1 MMSSCLVLL
10 ALFAQE
16 TVTAAGPLDR
26 ARPQDRP
33 PATAVAS
40 LQAARNEVES
50 FQVVVR
56 AGAEPLKGVTAE
68 AGDLKG
74 PGILSQRHIAL
85 FREHFIEVRKPSPK
99 SKEGAGWYP
108 DALVPLAAPK
118 GAPFDVPAGTHQ
130 PLWVDVA
137 VPRDA
142 APGEYA
148 GTITVSAAGRKLG
161 AVEVRLTVLDFALPD
176 VPSFRSNFGG
186 LGGRVAKGH
195 KTDPN
200 APEFRALERRYAEA
214 MAAHRLSP
222 PIPGYLYP
230 RPKPDGSVDPAETHA
245 ALKEWIETFH
255 VNGIPLRFQGKDREK
270 SVRYLQSM
278 WAYLKEN
285 GWEKLAYIYVLDEPN
300 DAEAYEQ
307 VRQRAK
313 LIHEA
318 QPCIKVLCTEQPTP
332 SKPEWGTLVGSVDLW
347 VPLWPLFDEKP
358 GAERLAAGEELWSY
372 TALCQGGKGRDTPF
386 WQLDFP
392 LLNYR
397 VPAWTSWRYGM
408 KGILYWTTV
417 FWEKPDEIWTNPL
430 TYKDAY
436 NMEGALFYPGAGVGI
451 DGPVASM
458 RLKALRDGMED
469 YEYFRLLAERA
480 GADKALAK
488 VMEIARSW
496 TDWTADPAALLRV
509 RSEIARE
516 IAARK

>member
-1 MMSSCLVLL
+1 MMTLCLALL
-10 ALFAQE
+10 ALLAQE
-16 TVTAAGPLDR
+16 AVTAAGPLDR
-26 ARPQDRP
+26 VRPQDKP
-33 PATAVAS
+33 PAGAVAS
-40 LQAARNEVES
+40 IQAARNEVES

-56 AGAEPLKGVTAE
+56 AGVEPLKGVTAE

-74 PGILSQRHIAL
+74 PGVLPRRHIAL
-85 FREHFIEVRKPSPK
+85 FREHYIEVKKPSPK
-99 SKEGAGWYP
+99 SKDGAGWYP
-108 DALVPLAAPK
+108 DALVPLAAP
-118 GAPFDVPAGTHQ
+118 FDVPARSNQ
-130 PLWVDVA
+130 PLWMDVA
-137 VPRDA
+137 VPKDA
-142 APGEYA
+142 PPGEYT
-148 GTITVSAAGRKLG
+148 GTVTVSAAGRRLG
-161 AVEVRLTVLDFALPD
+161 AVEVRLTVWDFALPD

-230 RPKPDGSVDPAETHA
+230 RAKPDGSVDPSETHA
-245 ALKEWIETFH
+245 ALKEWIETLH
-255 VNGIPLRFQGKDREK
+255 VNGILLRLQGKDPAGQDRERN
-270 SVRYLQSM
+270 VRHLQSM
-278 WAYLKEN
+278 WTYLKEN
-285 GWEKLAYIYVLDEPN
+285 GWEKMAYIYVLDEPN
-300 DAEAYEQ
+300 DAAAYEQ
-307 VRQRAK
+307 VRRRAK

-318 QPCIKVLCTEQPTP
+318 QPGIKILCTEQPTP

-347 VPLWPLFDEKP
+347 VPLWPLFEEKS

-417 FWEKPDEIWTNPL
+417 FWEKPEEIWTNPL

-436 NMEGALFYPGAGVGI
+436 NTEGALFYPGPE
-451 DGPVASM
+451 GPVASM

-469 YEYFRLLAERA
+469 YEYFRLLAERH
-480 GADKALAK
+480 GPEKALAK
-488 VMEIARSW
+488 VMEVARSW
-496 TDWTADPAALLRV
+496 TDWDADPAALLRA
-509 RSEIARE
+509 RAAIARE
-516 IAARK
+516 IAATK